1 MNWFWYLVMSFPA
14 DGIEAT
20 YKNNIDDVRV
30 YLDTKHP
37 DNYVVIN
44 ISQRSYRTS
53 RLNDRV
59 RNTIGFFNSLQ
70 ISIPFLSPILDQF
83 PFLFALKTSE
93 NLVYSPWN
101 HQKTFSPH
109 SDWIRRD
116 TQYLSLRIQSE
127 CGKMDFWWFQV
138 KQMRFSDAFWGYK
151 NETLA

>member
-1 MNWFWYLVMSFPA
+1 MNWFCYLVMSFPA

-30 YLDTKHP
+30 YLDTKHR

-70 ISIPFLSPILDQF
+70 ISIPVLSPILDQF
-83 PFLFALKTSE
+83 PFLFPLKTSE
-93 NLVYSPWN
+93 SLVYSPWN

-116 TQYLSLRIQSE
+116 TQYQCLRIQSE
-127 CGKMDFWWFQV
+127 CGKMDFWWFQA

>member
-44 ISQRSYRTS
+44 VSQRSYRTS

-83 PFLFALKTSE
+83 PFLFPLKTSE
-93 NLVYSPWN
+93 SLFYSPLKSSEN
-101 HQKTFSPH
+101 S
-109 SDWIRRD
+109 I
-116 TQYLSLRIQSE
+116 YLLIQSE
-127 CGKMDFWWFQV
+127 CGKIDFWWFQV
-138 KQMRFSDAFWGYK
+138 KQMKFSDAFWGYK